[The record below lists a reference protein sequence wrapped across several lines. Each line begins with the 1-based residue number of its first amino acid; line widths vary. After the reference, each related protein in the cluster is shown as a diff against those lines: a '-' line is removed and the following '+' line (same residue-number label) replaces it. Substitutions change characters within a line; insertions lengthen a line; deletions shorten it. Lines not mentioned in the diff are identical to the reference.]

1 MLSVFRAAMLTT
13 QRADSCLQFDSPI
26 RTTTPGYLLRV
37 SQADGPNQVME
48 AAGSSMNMH
57 RLNFQST
64 LGGEVLT
71 VDQVKG
77 RPKNGKLDD
86 VYSVR
91 VKPEEG
97 VNESTCAPDY
107 DGFRIPHRLVYVDDA
122 ATTATKEYF
131 KVINKYYDP

>member
-1 MLSVFRAAMLTT
+1 MLAVA
-13 QRADSCLQFDSPI
+13 SPI
-26 RTTTPGYLLRV
+26 LKRQRRIRV
-37 SQADGPNQVME
+37 AQADGPNQVME
-48 AAGSSMNMH
+48 AAKAAAGGSMNMR

-71 VDQVKG
+71 VDQVKS
-77 RPKNGKLDD
+77 RPRNDRLDD

-107 DGFRIPHRLVYVDDA
+107 DIILDHFRAFLSSAPPRTRCVLCS
-122 ATTATKEYF
+122 TCC
-131 KVINKYYDP
+131 PC

>member
-1 MLSVFRAAMLTT
+1 MLAIE
-13 QRADSCLQFDSPI
+13 SPI
-26 RTTTPGYLLRV
+26 LKRQRRIRV

-48 AAGSSMNMH
+48 AGLQLFLAAGGSMRMR

-71 VDQVKG
+71 VDQVKS
-77 RPKNGKLDD
+77 RPRNDRLDD

-107 DGFRIPHRLVYVDDA
+107 DIILDHFRAFLGSAPPRTRCVLCS
-122 ATTATKEYF
+122 TCC
-131 KVINKYYDP
+131 PC

>member
-1 MLSVFRAAMLTT
+1 MVPLFVRCE
-13 QRADSCLQFDSPI
+13 SCGVPDPRL
-26 RTTTPGYLLRV
+26 
-37 SQADGPNQVME
+37 QADGPNQVMQ
-48 AAGSSMNMH
+48 ADGRMHVH

-77 RPKNGKLDD
+77 RPMGGKLDD

-91 VKPEEG
+91 VKPDEG

-107 DGFRIPHRLVYVDDA
+107 DGFQIPHRLVYVDDA
-122 ATTATKEYF
+122 ATNVTKEYF
-131 KVINKYYDP
+131 KVINEHYDP